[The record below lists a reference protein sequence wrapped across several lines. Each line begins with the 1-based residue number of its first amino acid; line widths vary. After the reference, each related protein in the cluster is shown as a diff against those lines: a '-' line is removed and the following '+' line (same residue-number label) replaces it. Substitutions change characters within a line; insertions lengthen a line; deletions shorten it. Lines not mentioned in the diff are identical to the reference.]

1 MKVEKLKTHKLKRND
16 GEIKGLPRN
25 PRTWTEKELD
35 ALCQSMAETPEL
47 TEVRGC
53 IVIPHKDNYL
63 VLGGNMRCAAAK
75 KLGWKEITCI
85 VLPEDTPVEKLREIT
100 LKDNSSFGMWDMDAL
115 ANEWDNGQLP
125 AWGVPVPIVDQEET
139 QEKEKKQCNPKQE
152 KEKQERLII
161 TFPKD
166 MTALLEKV
174 IGREYDPANCIVNI
188 NDLNE

>member
-1 MKVEKLKTHKLKRND
+1 MEIQKIKTHKLKRND
-16 GEIKGLPRN
+16 GEIAGLPRN
-25 PRTWTEKELD
+25 PRTWSEKELD
-35 ALCQSMAETPEL
+35 ALCESMKETPEL

-53 IVIPHKDNYL
+53 IVVPHKDNYL

-85 VLPEDTPVEKLREIT
+85 VMPETTPVAKLREIV

-115 ANEWDNGQLP
+115 ANEWDNGKLP
-125 AWGVPVPIVDQEET
+125 DWGVPVPVIATEGDEER
-139 QEKEKKQCNPKQE
+139 EKKKSCEKKDKEKT
-152 KEKQERLII
+152 ERLII

-166 MTALLEKV
+166 MKEALEKV